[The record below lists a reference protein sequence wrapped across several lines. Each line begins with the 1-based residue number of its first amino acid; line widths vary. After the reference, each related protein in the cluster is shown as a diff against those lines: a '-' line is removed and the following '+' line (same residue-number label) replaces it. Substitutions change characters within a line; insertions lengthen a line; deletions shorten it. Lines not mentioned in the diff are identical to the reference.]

1 MLIRRLEITDVRN
14 VKHANIVDISPIS
27 IFYGANGSGKTT
39 LLESIHV
46 LSSAKSFR
54 SHKLKPLINNGAE
67 RCVVFAE
74 VAVQGDESIFHPIGV
89 QRSRS
94 GEGVIKING
103 EAVRSAAQLA
113 EALPVQVINADT
125 FLLLSGG
132 PVIRR
137 QFLDWGVFHVEHGF
151 HEAWKGFQRCLK
163 QRNSLLRHDRIDGP
177 TLQVWTREYVKL
189 SEQLDQYRQR
199 YLQQFIPVFERC
211 LARLTSLKGVELRYQ
226 RGWSKEQT
234 LEAALAAQ
242 VESEQ
247 QQGYTLS
254 GPHRADVKIL
264 YQGQLAADILS
275 RGQQKLVV
283 CALRVAQGYL
293 LSELSQRKCAYLVDD
308 LPSELDVDHRKALC
322 KLLDELD
329 CQVFISCVDHSDLN
343 GCWQQ
348 SEKVKLFHVEQ
359 GVVTAQT

>member
-14 VKHANIVDISPIS
+14 VKHANIVDLSPIS
-27 IFYGANGSGKTT
+27 IFYGVNGSGKTT
-39 LLESIHV
+39 LLESIHI

-54 SHKLKPLINNGAE
+54 SHKLKPLINNEAE

-74 VAVQGDESIFHPIGV
+74 VAVQGDEDLFHPIGV

-94 GEGVIKING
+94 GEGLIKING
-103 EAVRSAAQLA
+103 ENVRSAAQLA
-113 EALPVQVINADT
+113 EALPLQVINSDT
-125 FLLLSGG
+125 FLLLGGG
-132 PVIRR
+132 PVVRR

-189 SEQLDQYRQR
+189 SEQLDHYRAQYLRQ
-199 YLQQFIPVFERC
+199 FSPVFERC
-211 LARLTSLKGVELRYQ
+211 LAQLSNLSGIELRYQ
-226 RGWSKEQT
+226 RGWAKDQT

-242 VESEQ
+242 SESEQ

-254 GPHRADVKIL
+254 GPHRADLRIL

-275 RGQQKLVV
+275 RGQQKLIV

-293 LSELSQRKCAYLVDD
+293 LSELNQRKCAYLVDD
-308 LPSELDVDHRKALC
+308 LPSELDEDHRKALC
-322 KLLDELD
+322 RLLDELD
-329 CQVFISCVDHSDLN
+329 CQVFISCVDHQDLN

-348 SEKVKLFHVEQ
+348 TDKVKLFHVEH